1 VTARPDVVIV
11 GGGPIGLAT
20 AWRAAQAGLR
30 VTLVDAAPGTGA
42 SYAAAGML
50 APVTEA
56 HYGEERLLALNL
68 ASADAWPTFATEV
81 EAAAGAP
88 IGYAGGGTV
97 VVAFDADDHAVL
109 DELHRFHQRLGL
121 PAERLRSREVHAV
134 EPMVHP
140 SARSGMLAAA
150 EQRVD
155 PRALTAALVHAAERA
170 GVTLLADA
178 VVEIIT
184 RGDRAVGVRTGAGVE
199 CSAGSVVLAAGCHSG
214 SIAGLPPTARP
225 PVRPVK
231 GQVLTLAGPPVVTHS
246 VRGLVRGSSIYMVP
260 RDDGRL
266 VVGATVEEM
275 GFDTTVTATAAY
287 ELLRDAIT
295 VVPAVGELELTE
307 VRAGLRPGS
316 PDNAP
321 MIGAGALDGLV
332 VATGHFRNGVLLTP
346 VTADAVVTLLTTGS
360 VPDIVRAFDPC
371 RFGRAEVRA

>member
-1 VTARPDVVIV
+1 VTAHADVVVV
-11 GGGPIGLAT
+11 GGGPIGLAS

-30 VTLVDAAPGTGA
+30 VTLVDAAPGSGA

-56 HYGEERLLALNL
+56 HYGEEQLLALNL
-68 ASADAWPTFATEV
+68 ASAEAWPAFAAEV
-81 EAAAGAP
+81 EAAAGMP

-97 VVAFDADDHAVL
+97 VVAFDADDHAAL
-109 DELHRFHQRLGL
+109 DELHRYHERLGL
-121 PAERLRSREVHAV
+121 PAERLRAREVRAV

-140 SARSGMLAAA
+140 SARSGMVAAS

-170 GVTLLADA
+170 GVALVADA
-178 VVEIIT
+178 VVEIVVQ
-184 RGDRAVGVRTGAGVE
+184 GDRATGIRTASEFLAGT
-199 CSAGSVVLAAGCHSG
+199 VVLAAGCHSG
-214 SIAGLPPTARP
+214 SIAGLPPAARP

-231 GQVLTLAGPPVVTHS
+231 GQILTLNGPPVVTHS

-260 RDDGRL
+260 RGDGRL

-275 GFDTTVTATAAY
+275 GWDTTVTATATY

-295 VVPAVGELELTE
+295 VVPAVGELELVE

-346 VTADAVVTLLTTGS
+346 VTADAVVTLLTSGA
-360 VPDIVRAFDPC
+360 VPEVVRAFDPC
-371 RFGRAEVRA
+371 RFSRAEVRA